1 MANDENP
8 VEWGLGR
15 PEELQKPVLLTT
27 AADEMEAGV
36 ITSLLGSAGIAS
48 RCRNKGMGS
57 YMGIV
62 MGSNRFGIEIDVA
75 EKDLELA
82 KSLLAADP
90 MSDEEARRLLET
102 QGVENADVEPVERE
116 PEEGKPVEVRDSD
129 LHVAPED
136 VIPEG
141 DFGDEEE
148 GEQDT
153 AECEE
158 SEEPAPY
165 EKTPVSPMFWGLLLL
180 GLLVAALVLRMLG
193 FF

>member
-1 MANDENP
+1 MDRDENQ
-8 VEWGLGR
+8 VEWGR
-15 PEELQKPVLLTT
+15 SQPDDLQAPVLLTT

-82 KSLLAADP
+82 KSLLEADP
-90 MSDEEARRLLET
+90 MTDEEARRLLET
-102 QGVENADVEPVERE
+102 QGVENADVEPVEE
-116 PEEGKPVEVRDSD
+116 VPEEGEPVEVRDSD

-141 DFGDEEE
+141 GFGDEEE

-158 SEEPAPY
+158 AEEPAVH
-165 EKTPVSPMFWGLLLL
+165 EKVPVSPMFWGLLLL
-180 GLLVAALVLRMLG
+180 SLLVAALVLRLLG

>member
-82 KSLLAADP
+82 KSLLQADP
-90 MSDEEARRLLET
+90 MTDDEARRLLET
-102 QGVENADVEPVERE
+102 QAVETADVEPVERE
-116 PEEGKPVEVRDSD
+116 PEEGGPVEVRESD
-129 LHVAPED
+129 LQVAPED

-141 DFGDEEE
+141 DFFGEVE
-148 GEQDT
+148 GEEDT
-153 AECEE
+153 AECDAPDVP
-158 SEEPAPY
+158 EPSDR
-165 EKTPVSPMFWGLLLL
+165 TPVSPMFWGLLLVA
-180 GLLVAALVLRMLG
+180 LLVVALVLRLLG

>member
-82 KSLLAADP
+82 KSLLQADP
-90 MSDEEARRLLET
+90 MTDDEARQLLET
-102 QGVENADVEPVERE
+102 QAVETAGEEPVERE
-116 PEEGKPVEVRDSD
+116 PEEGDPVEVRESD
-129 LHVAPED
+129 LQVAPED

-141 DFGDEEE
+141 DFFGEVE
-148 GEQDT
+148 GEEDT
-153 AECEE
+153 AECDAPDVP
-158 SEEPAPY
+158 EPSDR
-165 EKTPVSPMFWGLLLL
+165 TPVSPMFWGLLLVA
-180 GLLVAALVLRMLG
+180 LLVVALVLRLLG

>member
-1 MANDENP
+1 MERDEKP
-8 VEWGLGR
+8 VEWGRSR
-15 PEELQKPVLLTT
+15 PEDLLTPVLLTT

-90 MSDEEARRLLET
+90 MTDDE
-102 QGVENADVEPVERE
+102 
-116 PEEGKPVEVRDSD
+116 
-129 LHVAPED
+129 
-136 VIPEG
+136 
-141 DFGDEEE
+141 
-148 GEQDT
+148 DT

-158 SEEPAPY
+158 SDGFEPM
-165 EKTPVSPMFWGLLLL
+165 ERKPVTPMFWGFLLVGL
-180 GLLVAALVLRMLG
+180 LLVALILRLLG

>member
-1 MANDENP
+1 MAKDENL
-8 VEWGLGR
+8 VEWALGR

-82 KSLLAADP
+82 KSLLEADP
-90 MSDEEARRLLET
+90 VTDEAAGRLLET
-102 QGVENADVEPVERE
+102 HAVELAEVEPEETEAQEVEPVEVRE
-116 PEEGKPVEVRDSD
+116 SD
-129 LHVAPED
+129 LHVDHED
-136 VIPEG
+136 ELPEG
-141 DFGDEEE
+141 GSFDEANLEE
-148 GEQDT
+148 DT

-158 SEEPAPY
+158 SDGSEPPDR
-165 EKTPVSPMFWGLLLL
+165 TPVSPMFWGFLLVGLLLI
-180 GLLVAALVLRMLG
+180 ALVFRLLG

>member
-1 MANDENP
+1 MERDENP
-8 VEWGLGR
+8 VEWGRSPPGD
-15 PEELQKPVLLTT
+15 LQAPVLLTT

-82 KSLLAADP
+82 KSLLEADP
-90 MSDEEARRLLET
+90 MSDEEE
-102 QGVENADVEPVERE
+102 VEE
-116 PEEGKPVEVRDSD
+116 
-129 LHVAPED
+129 
-136 VIPEG
+136 
-141 DFGDEEE
+141 
-148 GEQDT
+148 DT

-158 SEEPAPY
+158 SDGFEPM
-165 EKTPVSPMFWGLLLL
+165 ERKPVTPMFWGFLLVGLLL
-180 GLLVAALVLRMLG
+180 VALVLRLLG